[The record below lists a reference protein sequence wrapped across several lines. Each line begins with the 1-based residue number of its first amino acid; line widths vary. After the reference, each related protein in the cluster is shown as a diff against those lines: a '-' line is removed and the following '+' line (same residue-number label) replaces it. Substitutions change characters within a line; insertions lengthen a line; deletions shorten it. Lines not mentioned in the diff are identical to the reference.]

1 MLDFFIRYQKFI
13 MLFLLGACSFS
24 AFLILITSNL
34 CTKRKSAIF
43 MLEISVVLYLL
54 APIVHLSYDGV
65 PGETVR
71 LFLAISKFVD
81 YLAPL
86 LVLLSFNLYLRD
98 LISHNTENTKRNT
111 CLLLSTEILL
121 ALGVILL
128 IVSRFTGWYYFYD
141 ELNHYHRANGR
152 IVATIIPLVCM
163 IIQIVAIYF
172 NYQSLSKRIRVSLVL
187 FTLIPIFFSIL
198 SFLTPGLY
206 LTNIST
212 VFMAIVLYVFVV
224 LDSNEAIEFAHKRE
238 VEILENYK
246 RVLEIKVDERTK
258 ELRVANEKA
267 EHLLLNILPE
277 SIARELTECPDKTIS
292 QKYPNATI
300 LFTDIVGF
308 TKMSS
313 EMSAEKIVS
322 MLNELVSLFDKR
334 AKEEGVEKIKT
345 IGDAYMAATGL
356 TTEIDSD
363 GAYKMV
369 HFAEGLLSDVHQ
381 FNEKSSVQIKIRIG
395 INSGN
400 LVAGVIG
407 KTKFIYDV
415 WGDTV
420 NVASR
425 MESTGEPMQIH
436 VSENTYLQ
444 TKDIIQYE
452 SPVMVE
458 VKGKGKMNCYFV
470 KHV

>member
-1 MLDFFIRYQKFI
+1 
-13 MLFLLGACSFS
+13 MLFLQGACSFV

-34 CTKRKSAIF
+34 CSKRKTAIF
-43 MLEISVVLYLL
+43 MLEVSAVLYLG
-54 APIVHLSYDGV
+54 APIIHLTYDGAS
-65 PGETVR
+65 GEAMRILLTASR
-71 LFLAISKFVD
+71 FVD
-81 YLAPL
+81 YLSPL
-86 LVLLSFNLYLRD
+86 LMLYSFNLYLKD
-98 LISHNTENTKRNT
+98 LLYHQNKKMNS
-111 CLLLSTEILL
+111 
-121 ALGVILL
+121 VILL
-128 IVSRFTGWYYFYD
+128 SAKIVLLTGFILIVISKFTGWYFFYD
-141 ELNHYHRANGR
+141 DLNHYHRGEWR
-152 IVATIIPLVCM
+152 IIATIIPAACM
-163 IIQIVAIYF
+163 ILQVFIISF
-172 NYQSLSKRIRVSLVL
+172 NYKSISRRVRIPLIL
-187 FTLIPIFFSIL
+187 FLAIPILSSVL
-198 SFLTPGLY
+198 SFLTHGFY

-212 VFMAIVLYVFVV
+212 VFMAIVLYIFVV
-224 LDSNEAIEFAHKRE
+224 LDSNEAIESAHKRE

-246 RVLEIKVDERTK
+246 RELEIKVDERTK

-277 SIARELTECPDKTIS
+277 PIARELTEHPDKTIS

-313 EMSAEKIVS
+313 EMTAEETVS

-334 AKEEGVEKIKT
+334 ARKEGIEKIKT

-356 TTEIDSD
+356 TTEINSD
-363 GAYKMV
+363 GALRMI
-369 HFAEGLLSDVHQ
+369 HFAEGLISDVQQ

-395 INSGN
+395 INTGN

-407 KTKFIYDV
+407 KSKFIYDV

-425 MESTGEPMQIH
+425 MESTGNPMQIH

-444 TKDIIQYE
+444 TKDDIQYE
-452 SPVMVE
+452 KPVIVE
-458 VKGKGKMNCYFV
+458 VKGKGEMNCYFV
-470 KHV
+470 K